1 MTQKEMIETV
11 QAQFPQVGEKRLRK
25 MLNNANDRFVEST
38 RIVQDVA
45 YTSSVANQLYYFF
58 SDFNNSNGGE
68 LFQINRLN
76 VEDYEDD
83 RRLIWWVEDNQR
95 IGIGIEQYL
104 GGEANSLKKGGLT
117 IQVNGV
123 FSDPGYGSDL
133 TDEPAYDSS
142 FHMGIVYK
150 VIDELHSEKGNMDM
164 AKHFYQKYRDVEI
177 AAKKHAGSNGIKGQY
192 EQNYN

>member
-1 MTQKEMIETV
+1 MTQQEQLEVIMV
-11 QAQFPQVGEKRLRK
+11 QFPQAGEARLRK

-45 YTSSVANQLYYFF
+45 STESVKEQKYYFF
-58 SDFNNSNGGE
+58 TDFNNSNGGD
-68 LFQINRLN
+68 LLQLRRLA
-76 VEDYEDD
+76 VEDYEKDG
-83 RRLIWWVEDNQR
+83 RLIWWVEDNQR
-95 IGIGIEQYL
+95 IGVGIEQYL
-104 GGEANSLKKGGLT
+104 GGPVKALQKSGLT

-123 FSDPGYGSDL
+123 FSDPGYGTDL

-150 VIDELHSEKGNMDM
+150 VLEDLHSEKGNLDM

-192 EQNYN
+192 EQDYN